1 MRLSRR
7 RPLIALFVD
16 RLTDGGVQRSFLA
29 LAAAFQAKGCSA
41 SLVIGDDLGRHQQPI
56 ADGIELVTL
65 TSGSIGSRLRADA
78 QLRWMAWRRG
88 GGRHVSRLPLRWRSF
103 IPGLTH
109 YLEETKPDA
118 LLSAKTLVN
127 IVALTAKRWSRVDT
141 RVVVSERTHLSTS
154 IGRSRRDWKAS
165 TLPDLIRDLYG
176 DASGIIGIS
185 GHVADDLATLG
196 AIDRAR
202 ITTVHNG
209 LLRPE
214 ALDLPASDH
223 RWFGESPPVIL
234 SVGRLSKEK
243 DFPTLIRSFALLR
256 AHREAKLIIVGEGR
270 ERESLEALTHEL
282 GVSKDV
288 DLPGFSNNPYA
299 YMKSASLFVMSSTH
313 EGFGNVLLE
322 ALAAGCPVMSTDCPG
337 GPPEILDG
345 GRIGPLVPVGNPEA
359 MAREMAKILDAPPER
374 TCLIERAADF
384 DMESVAERYLACL
397 LPDRFGAGYETA
409 A

>member
-1 MRLSRR
+1 MSRR

-29 LAAAFQAKGCSA
+29 LAAAFQAKGCSV
-41 SLVIGDDLGRHQQPI
+41 SLVIGDDLGRHRQKI
-56 ADGIELVTL
+56 ANGVELVTL
-65 TSGSIGSRLRADA
+65 TSGTMVSRLRADA
-78 QLRWMAWRRG
+78 RVRCMAWRRG
-88 GGRHVSRLPLRWRSF
+88 DWHQVSRLPQRWRSF

-127 IVALTAKRWSRVDT
+127 IVALTAKRWSNADT

-165 TLPDLIRDLYG
+165 VLPPMIRDLYG
-176 DASGIIGIS
+176 DASGIVGIS
-185 GHVADDLATLG
+185 SHVADDLATIG

-202 ITTVHNG
+202 ITTIHNG

-223 RWFGESPPVIL
+223 HWFAESWPVIL

-243 DFPTLIRSFALLR
+243 DFPTLIRAFALLR
-256 AHREAKLIIVGEGR
+256 AHRDAKLIIVGEGR
-270 ERESLEALTHEL
+270 ERASLETLARDL
-282 GVSKDV
+282 GVSNDV
-288 DLPGFSNNPYA
+288 DLPGFSDNPYA
-299 YMKSASLFVMSSTH
+299 FMKAAALFVMSSTH

-322 ALAAGCPVMSTDCPG
+322 ALAAGCPAMSTDCPG

-345 GRIGPLVPVGNPEA
+345 GRIGPLVPVGDPKA
-359 MAREMAKILDAPPER
+359 MAREMAKMLDAPPER
-374 TCLIERAADF
+374 TCLIDHAADF
-384 DMESVAERYLACL
+384 GMERVAERYLACL
-397 LPDRFGAGYETA
+397 LPRCFGAGYETA